1 VCGIAGILDRRG
13 GPVGVDELERMSR
26 SIAHRGPDDAGHW
39 TGEGVGLA
47 SRRLAILDLSPA
59 GHQPMLSADGTLV
72 LVYNGEL
79 YNYRELAAELE
90 ARGHR
95 FVSRSDTEVVL
106 HAYDEWGAA
115 CVERFN
121 GMFGFAIWD
130 ERRREL
136 LVARDRFGVKPLYYA
151 LHDGRLLFGS
161 EVKTMLEAGL
171 PVRVSPQA
179 LVEYFTFQN
188 VFSDLTL
195 FEGVRML
202 PAGHILRA
210 SGDSLQVTRYW
221 DLELEPDESTTE
233 DEWVERI
240 RTVFEE
246 TVERQLVSD
255 VPVGSYLS
263 GGMDSA
269 SVVAVA
275 SQRIPRLMTFT
286 GGFDL
291 SSVNGLEL
299 VFDERGDAERVASTF
314 RTEHYEMVMHSGD
327 MWWVLPELVWH
338 LEDLRV
344 GMCYQ
349 NHYIA
354 RLASKFVKV
363 AMAGTGGD
371 ELFAGYPWR
380 YDRIADASGGGDLE
394 SRLFDYWQRL
404 VPRTGHGDFFA
415 PATLAA
421 ANGHEPRDVLRGV
434 LAPAAG
440 LDPIAQTLYFE
451 AKTFLH
457 GLLVVEDRVSMAH
470 SLEVRVPFLDNELVE
485 IARRIPSRLKHGSG
499 GGKRILRRAMAGLLP
514 PEIVEKR
521 KQGFSPPDE
530 SWYRGPTMDQI
541 RELLLAP
548 RTLERGWFRPEA
560 IRGVL
565 DAHQEG
571 RRNERLLIW
580 SLISFEWW
588 NRLFVDGEPTARHR
602 AWHESAR
609 AAQVPSSA

>member
-1 VCGIAGILDRRG
+1 VCGIAGILDRTG
-13 GPVGVDELERMSR
+13 APVSIAELERMSR

-39 TGEGVGLA
+39 AGESIGLA
-47 SRRLAILDLSPA
+47 SRRLAILDLSPL
-59 GHQPMLSADGTLV
+59 GHQPMRSDDGTLQ

-79 YNYRELAAELE
+79 YNFRELAAELE
-90 ARGHR
+90 GRGHR

-106 HAYDEWGAA
+106 HAYAEWGPA

-121 GMFGFAIWD
+121 GMFAFAVWD
-130 ERRREL
+130 GRRREL
-136 LVARDRFGVKPLYYA
+136 VVARDRFGIKPLYYA
-151 LHDGRLLFGS
+151 QVDGRLLFGS
-161 EVKTMLEAGL
+161 EVKTLLEAGL
-171 PVRVSPQA
+171 RARVSPRA

-195 FEGVRML
+195 FEGVHML
-202 PAGHILRA
+202 PAGHLLVA
-210 SGDSLQVTRYW
+210 SADDVSIRRYW
-221 DLELEPDESTTE
+221 DLELDPDESLSE
-233 DEWVERI
+233 DDWVERV
-240 RTVFEE
+240 RTVFEG

-269 SVVAVA
+269 SIVAVA
-275 SQRIPRLMTFT
+275 AQRIPRLMTFT

-299 VFDERGDAERVASTF
+299 VFDERADAERVASTF

-363 AMAGTGGD
+363 SLAGTGGD

-380 YDRIADASGGGDLE
+380 YERIAGAGSDAELE
-394 SRLFDYWQRL
+394 DGLFDYWQRL
-404 VPRTGHGDFFA
+404 VRREAHERFFA
-415 PATLAA
+415 PGALAA
-421 ANGHEPRDVLRGV
+421 ADGHEPRDVLRAV
-434 LAPAAG
+434 LEPTAG
-440 LDPIAQTLYFE
+440 LDPVARTLYFE

-470 SLEVRVPFLDNELVE
+470 SLEVRVPFLDNELVD
-485 IARRIPSRLKHGSG
+485 IARRIPSGLKHADG

-514 PEIVEKR
+514 PQILDKR

-530 SWYRGPTMDQI
+530 SWYRGPTMDMI
-541 RELLLAP
+541 RDLLLDP

-560 IRGVL
+560 VRQVL
-565 DAHQEG
+565 DEHQAG
-571 RRNERLLIW
+571 RHNRRLLIW
-580 SLISFEWW
+580 SLLSFEWW
-588 NRLFVDGEPTARHR
+588 NRLFVDGEPTARHH

-609 AAQVPSSA
+609 PSPSSA

>member
-1 VCGIAGILDRRG
+1 MCGIAGVLDRRG
-13 GPVGVDELERMSR
+13 APVALDELERMSR
-26 SIAHRGPDDAGHW
+26 TIAHRGPDDAGHW
-39 TGEGVGLA
+39 AAEGVGLA
-47 SRRLAILDLSPA
+47 SRRLAILDLSAA
-59 GHQPMLSADGTLV
+59 GHQPMRSADGTLV

-79 YNYRELAAELE
+79 YNFRELAAELG
-90 ARGHR
+90 AKGHR
-95 FVSRSDTEVVL
+95 FVSRSDTEVIL
-106 HAYDEWGAA
+106 RAYEEWGPA
-115 CVERFN
+115 CVDRFN
-121 GMFGFAIWD
+121 GMFAFAIWD

-136 LVARDRFGVKPLYYA
+136 VLARDRFGIKPLYYA
-151 LHDGRLLFGS
+151 LHGERLLFGS
-161 EVKTMLEAGL
+161 EVKSLLEAGL

-195 FEGVRML
+195 FDGVRML
-202 PAGHILRA
+202 PAGHVLTGSADGIALR
-210 SGDSLQVTRYW
+210 RYW
-221 DLELEPDESTTE
+221 DLELDPDESTQE
-233 DEWVERI
+233 DDWVEQI
-240 RTVFEE
+240 RAVFEE
-246 TVERQLVSD
+246 TVARQLVSD

-269 SVVAVA
+269 SIVAVA
-275 SQRIPRLMTFT
+275 SRQIPRLMTFT

-299 VFDERGDAERVASTF
+299 VFDERADAERVASCC

-363 AMAGTGGD
+363 ALAGTGGD

-380 YDRIADASGGGDLE
+380 YEQIADAADACE
-394 SRLFDYWQRL
+394 FERRLYGYWERL
-404 VPRTGHGDFFA
+404 VRREDHEAFFA
-415 PATLAA
+415 PQLLGA
-421 ANGHEPRDVLRGV
+421 ANGHEPLDVFSSV
-434 LAPAAG
+434 LEPAAA
-440 LDPIAQTLYFE
+440 LDPVSKALYFE

-470 SLEVRVPFLDNELVE
+470 GLEVRVPFLDNELVDV
-485 IARRIPSRLKHGSG
+485 ARRIPSRLKNANA

-541 RELLLAP
+541 RDLLLDA
-548 RTLERGWFRPEA
+548 RTLERGYFRPEA
-560 IRGVL
+560 IRRVL
-565 DAHQEG
+565 DEHREG
-571 RRNERLLIW
+571 RHNHRLLIW
-580 SLISFEWW
+580 SLLSFEWW
-588 NRLFVDGEPTARHR
+588 NRLFVDGEPTARHA

-609 AAQVPSSA
+609 AAPTSPAR